1 MKADTHPIP
10 SSFRLRRRKWL
21 VAREPKAKPAIF
33 GGHAYPGAKKIVIYD
48 EARNRKR
55 SPQEQ
60 QKTFWHEATHAVLMT
75 MDHKLS
81 HDEAFVT
88 QFGLLLEEMIR
99 TARFEEPAEAEPEM
113 AT

>member
-1 MKADTHPIP
+1 
-10 SSFRLRRRKWL
+10 
-21 VAREPKAKPAIF
+21 
-33 GGHAYPGAKKIVIYD
+33 
-48 EARNRKR
+48 
-55 SPQEQ
+55 
-60 QKTFWHEATHAVLMT
+60 MT